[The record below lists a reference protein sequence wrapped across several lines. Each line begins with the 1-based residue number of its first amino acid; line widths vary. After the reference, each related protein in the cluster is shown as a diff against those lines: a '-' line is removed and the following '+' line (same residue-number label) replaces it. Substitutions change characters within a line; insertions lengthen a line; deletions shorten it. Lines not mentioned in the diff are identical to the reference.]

1 MVIVMSIDINPIEC
15 KQCGAQL
22 PICKNEEFLT
32 CEYCG
37 SIISNP
43 FYDDPHK
50 AAAVNTSMPTPTSKP
65 MPTPQQCLYRLK
77 SCGTTIFTP
86 KTFCVFRT
94 YALLT
99 DDRSGTV
106 SERIDFCDVI
116 SYKISMSSNV
126 VFNMI
131 NSRKVVIKCLYTN
144 KAAELMSL
152 ISSLMRRL

>member
-1 MVIVMSIDINPIEC
+1 MSIDVNPIVC

-22 PICKNEEFLT
+22 PIHKNEKFLT

-50 AAAVNTSMPTPTSKP
+50 AASVNTSMP
-65 MPTPQQCLYRLK
+65 MPTPQQCLYRLN

-94 YALLT
+94 YALLM

-144 KAAELMSL
+144 KATELMSL